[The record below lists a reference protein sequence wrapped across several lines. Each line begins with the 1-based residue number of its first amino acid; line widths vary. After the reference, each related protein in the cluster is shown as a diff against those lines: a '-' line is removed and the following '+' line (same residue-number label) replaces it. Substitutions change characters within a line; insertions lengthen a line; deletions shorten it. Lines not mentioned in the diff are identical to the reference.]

1 MGPAPMIRMV
11 EMSVL
16 LGIKSQRLE
25 FGHKK
30 RARMP
35 RVPRAKAPGFPLA
48 RRRSLDQISQPRKGF
63 RAAINR
69 QFGWFSYGEFGWLFE
84 GSLGPSPLSPT
95 LFELRRD
102 KPLFGPWWLAEPKPR

>member
-69 QFGWFSYGEFGWLFE
+69 QFGWFYM
-84 GSLGPSPLSPT
+84 GSLAGFSRGALVR
-95 LFELRRD
+95 LRFR
-102 KPLFGPWWLAEPKPR
+102 LRSSS